1 MSAARACVDKTGHAC
16 NLCAPAAAI
25 NVKFVTPSGEE
36 IVVKAQDG
44 DSILDVALEHD
55 IDIEGSYPWPRPWWW
70 PWPALCSAVVTVWRP
85 GALPSTGACGGEC
98 ACSTCHVI
106 LEQDVFDSLEE
117 PDEEE
122 EDMLDLALGLTDTF
136 VMQSLTVQ
144 NCAACG
150 ADADMWFPLPQV
162 TPGLPS
168 HP

>member
-1 MSAARACVDKTGHAC
+1 MSAARACVDKPGHAC
-16 NLCAPAAAI
+16 IVCAPAAAI

-55 IDIEGSYPWPRPWWW
+55 IDIEGSYRGRGRGGGRL
-70 PWPALCSAVVTVWRP
+70 ALCSAVVTVWRP

>member
-1 MSAARACVDKTGHAC
+1 M
-16 NLCAPAAAI
+16 
-25 NVKFVTPSGEE
+25 
-36 IVVKAQDG
+36 
-44 DSILDVALEHD
+44 
-55 IDIEGSYPWPRPWWW
+55 
-70 PWPALCSAVVTVWRP
+70 
-85 GALPSTGACGGEC
+85 PSTGACGGEC